1 MEERLETA
9 VQEESSP
16 NPSKDFVVNRR
27 SLDLASFTFQA
38 ISSDSQKYTLYLLKQ
53 YENHTREIQ
62 NLREELIRVNSE
74 NALLCKENRELQ
86 DKLRL
91 STTRDISTLMTED
104 FQEMTMESS
113 DHQDRHTLDPVAFMT
128 CFKQALLKLQQQMA
142 KEREEK
148 LHLQLL
154 VKNLE
159 NRLSRLNHDYVSKC
173 MDTLDN
179 AMGPKPKKTHRR
191 MYSMKVECLDYKENE
206 ITTERSTP
214 TKRFMPTNPSRK
226 TSQNETLTP
235 PCSAKNTQRSY
246 RNVLEPTIN
255 SQVYKS
261 ILSAS
266 NYFSVN

>member
-1 MEERLETA
+1 
-9 VQEESSP
+9 
-16 NPSKDFVVNRR
+16 
-27 SLDLASFTFQA
+27 
-38 ISSDSQKYTLYLLKQ
+38 
-53 YENHTREIQ
+53 
-62 NLREELIRVNSE
+62 
-74 NALLCKENRELQ
+74 
-86 DKLRL
+86 
-91 STTRDISTLMTED
+91 
-104 FQEMTMESS
+104 
-113 DHQDRHTLDPVAFMT
+113 MT